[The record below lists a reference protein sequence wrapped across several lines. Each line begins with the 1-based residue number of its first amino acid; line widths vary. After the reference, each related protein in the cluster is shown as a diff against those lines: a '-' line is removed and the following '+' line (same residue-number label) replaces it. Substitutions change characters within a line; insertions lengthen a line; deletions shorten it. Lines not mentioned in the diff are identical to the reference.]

1 MYTLSK
7 RYPEPVDIF
16 RAISRSGIE
25 HLEVNPR
32 RVVLLFSGEVVIVQ
46 AVEGTLTAARE
57 IEVQFWET
65 TRSRTADWETLA
77 ERLEKELDDAT
88 NNESR

>member
-7 RYPEPVDIF
+7 RYPEPVDLF

-25 HLEVNPR
+25 HLEINPQ

-46 AVEGTLTAARE
+46 AVEGTLTAARA
-57 IEVQFWET
+57 IKVQFWET

>member
-7 RYPEPVDIF
+7 RYPEPVDLF

-25 HLEVNPR
+25 HLEINPQ
-32 RVVLLFSGEVVIVQ
+32 RVVLLFSGEVVIIQ
-46 AVEGTLTAARE
+46 AVTGTLGAARE
-57 IEVQFWET
+57 IEVQFWKT
-65 TRSRTADWETLA
+65 PRSTTADWETLA
-77 ERLEKELDDAT
+77 ERLEEKLDEVT